1 MTVLDQQT
9 TIGLHARKSA
19 KAPGIVI
26 NNIKARI
33 SCSKPR
39 ITQVCRP
46 DFIHIIV
53 LKQRLQAA
61 VGDNNSFADQYIA
74 TVWLTDMALR
84 LERRVKDPE
93 ERVQILQY
101 VHEEATRV
109 DLPPE
114 LVLAVI
120 DIESAF
126 DRFAVSVA
134 GARGLMQVMPFW
146 LVELEQ
152 PDANLFDIRTNLRMG
167 CTILRYYIDMEDGD
181 LTPALARYNGSTG
194 KTWYSEKVLGR
205 LNSRWFQL

>member
-1 MTVLDQQT
+1 MKFWTSLSNSQRHSRVN
-9 TIGLHARKSA
+9 ARAAACLVALSA
-19 KAPGIVI
+19 LSGWMATAQAASVDPE
-26 NNIKARI
+26 
-33 SCSKPR
+33 
-39 ITQVCRP
+39 
-46 DFIHIIV
+46 

-61 VGDNNSFADQYIA
+61 VGDNSSFADQYIA

-84 LERRVKDPE
+84 LERRVEDPE

-101 VHEEATRV
+101 VHEEAARV

-146 LVELEQ
+146 LAELEE

-167 CTILRYYIDMEDGD
+167 CTILRHYYDMETGD
-181 LTPALARYNGSTG
+181 WFRALGRYNGS
-194 KTWYSEKVLGR
+194 LGR
-205 LNSRWFQL
+205 RTYPDKVMERLRTRWFQQ